1 MVFCNYTIYLPEQ
14 PFYPLL
20 VFGILYSLHRLAPII
35 KKERFL
41 FIALIDIPEA
51 STKKNAKTKARNG
64 IAMLF

>member
-35 KKERFL
+35 KKDVRVLVWVNLYLLEHTGKDFQSQIFL
-41 FIALIDIPEA
+41 V
-51 STKKNAKTKARNG
+51 S
-64 IAMLF
+64 